1 MPSRK
6 VNLLIFQFC
15 ITSFFCNQIAD
26 AISVNTKSYDP
37 SCGVSVRID
46 EENKEAK
53 KALVLEWDTQE
64 GSTQLSLNISG
75 EGALVRFVAV
85 ALGDSKPVVVLRDA
99 DPITVLSIG
108 QRDLKKRGGWNI
120 FFDPTSRKL
129 SKSGP
134 LTLKLKSVAVRSEG
148 NRCIVD
154 INELQG
160 SAFSGKLRFTLY
172 AGCELI
178 HLQSIIQ
185 TQKDARALLYHAG
198 LTCDP
203 KGKAVSWIGLDDKL
217 HRTNEIDQPAKP
229 VKVRNRTIA
238 LETDAGA
245 LAIFPPPHR
254 YFYPLDEA
262 YNLGFTWRG
271 SGFMKKIPKFGIGIR
286 QDLKGDDRWVPWFNA
301 PPDTQQELGIFWL
314 PSRDRGNKIFDRV
327 KAYTHNDR
335 FPELP
340 GHKTFTSHYH
350 IEHTTRLLELRKER
364 QKSSSPEVVS
374 SSRLIKQGWQY
385 SLTRPSKDWMQPSFD
400 DQKWKNGL
408 GGFGKQGTPSLNLG
422 TDWQTQDI
430 WLRRSFQLKEVPAD
444 GLKLSLLYDED
455 TEVYL
460 NGVLAF
466 SVKGF
471 SKEYREVSIS
481 PEARKTL
488 KKGDNLMAV
497 HCWNDGGGQAIDVGL
512 VISTQ
517 KDQPKETFMPDF
529 VDVFKKAGVEI
540 VHLAEFHNHLGPKRR
555 DPEESL
561 PLLKAMHDECA
572 RLSEDDFLLLPGE
585 EPNVHL
591 GGHWISFFPR
601 PVLSLI
607 HI

>member
-1 MPSRK
+1 
-6 VNLLIFQFC
+6 
-15 ITSFFCNQIAD
+15 
-26 AISVNTKSYDP
+26 
-37 SCGVSVRID
+37 
-46 EENKEAK
+46 
-53 KALVLEWDTQE
+53 
-64 GSTQLSLNISG
+64 
-75 EGALVRFVAV
+75 
-85 ALGDSKPVVVLRDA
+85 
-99 DPITVLSIG
+99 
-108 QRDLKKRGGWNI
+108 
-120 FFDPTSRKL
+120 
-129 SKSGP
+129 
-134 LTLKLKSVAVRSEG
+134 
-148 NRCIVD
+148 
-154 INELQG
+154 
-160 SAFSGKLRFTLY
+160 
-172 AGCELI
+172 
-178 HLQSIIQ
+178 
-185 TQKDARALLYHAG
+185 
-198 LTCDP
+198 
-203 KGKAVSWIGLDDKL
+203 
-217 HRTNEIDQPAKP
+217 
-229 VKVRNRTIA
+229 
-238 LETDAGA
+238 
-245 LAIFPPPHR
+245 
-254 YFYPLDEA
+254 
-262 YNLGFTWRG
+262 
-271 SGFMKKIPKFGIGIR
+271 MKKIPKFGIGIR

-314 PSRDRGNKIFDRV
+314 PSLDRGNKIFDRV

-335 FPELP
+335 FPKLP

-601 PVLSLI
+601 PVMWVLKRSKGKPFIEEHPEYGRIYHLGSSDDVLKLMELEQGLMWAAHPRIKSSTGYPDRYRNEEFFKSDRYLGGAWKAMPADLSRPRLGWRVLDLLDDTSNWGAKKYI
-607 HI
+607 VGEVDIFEVDRTTEFYAHANINYLRLDHIPRFEDGWDPVLKALRDGAFFISTGEVLMPRFTVDGKQSGKTLKVQDSGIAKLEVALTWTFPMSFIEIVSGDGEKVYRERIELNNSVAFGKETFRRTLNLKGKSWVRLEAWDIATNGVISQPVWLE

>member
-75 EGALVRFVAV
+75 DGALVRSVAV
-85 ALGDSKPVVVLRDA
+85 ASGDSKPVVVLRDA

-254 YFYPLDEA
+254 YF
-262 YNLGFTWRG
+262 F
-271 SGFMKKIPKFGIGIR
+271 K
-286 QDLKGDDRWVPWFNA
+286 LK
-301 PPDTQQELGIFWL
+301 T
-314 PSRDRGNKIFDRV
+314 
-327 KAYTHNDR
+327 
-335 FPELP
+335 
-340 GHKTFTSHYH
+340 
-350 IEHTTRLLELRKER
+350 
-364 QKSSSPEVVS
+364 
-374 SSRLIKQGWQY
+374 
-385 SLTRPSKDWMQPSFD
+385 
-400 DQKWKNGL
+400 
-408 GGFGKQGTPSLNLG
+408 
-422 TDWQTQDI
+422 
-430 WLRRSFQLKEVPAD
+430 
-444 GLKLSLLYDED
+444 
-455 TEVYL
+455 
-460 NGVLAF
+460 
-466 SVKGF
+466 
-471 SKEYREVSIS
+471 
-481 PEARKTL
+481 
-488 KKGDNLMAV
+488 
-497 HCWNDGGGQAIDVGL
+497 
-512 VISTQ
+512 
-517 KDQPKETFMPDF
+517 
-529 VDVFKKAGVEI
+529 
-540 VHLAEFHNHLGPKRR
+540 
-555 DPEESL
+555 
-561 PLLKAMHDECA
+561 
-572 RLSEDDFLLLPGE
+572 
-585 EPNVHL
+585 
-591 GGHWISFFPR
+591 
-601 PVLSLI
+601 
-607 HI
+607 